1 MATPDT
7 SIKCDIVSAIRTVYS
22 GEASMV
28 FAPGVSGELGIAP
41 RHAPLMTTLR
51 AGAIRVVDTAGDEFT
66 YLVGGGIIEVMPHL
80 VTIMVDRAVRAA
92 DFDEKAARQA
102 KADAERL
109 LEHGGGDMEIAEVQ
123 IMLAK
128 TIEKLQALERWRKR
142 VEHRK

>member
-92 DFDEKAARQA
+92 DFDEKAALQA

>member
-1 MATPDT
+1 
-7 SIKCDIVSAIRTVYS
+7 
-22 GEASMV
+22 MV

-51 AGAIRVVDTAGDEFT
+51 AGAVRVVDTAGDEFT

-92 DFDEKAARQA
+92 DFDEKAALQA

-109 LEHGGGDMEIAEVQ
+109 LEHGGGGMEIAEVQ

>member
-1 MATPDT
+1 MATPGT

-51 AGAIRVVDTAGDEFT
+51 AGAVRVVDTAGDEFT

-92 DFDEKAARQA
+92 DFDEKAALQA

-109 LEHGGGDMEIAEVQ
+109 LESGGGDMEIAEVQ

-142 VEHRK
+142 VQHRK

>member
-1 MATPDT
+1 MKTFQ
-7 SIKCDIVSAIRTVYS
+7 CDIVSAQAEIWS
-22 GEASMV
+22 GQAAQV
-28 FAPGVSGELGIAP
+28 FATGVSGELGIAP

-92 DFDEKAARQA
+92 DFDEKAALQA

-123 IMLAK
+123 VMLAK